1 MVTLAWGKI
10 AGSCGT
16 RKDRLKLSSLLI
28 HERGGSRASGT
39 SAWCRCRLRA
49 GHSPDRAVCERVLGR
64 PQGDGRF
71 ADEIGVADGGCPQGQ
86 ALRVPFPERIPLRI
100 RHAFAAHHVHADAS
114 GTDFLV
120 SGGWVRRI
128 NRYRWFRYDGWR
140 VGWRVRHRPPE
151 PQPRPDPSTRTAPPV
166 PHTGVEFGCL
176 AARRPCGDD
185 RSSDD
190 ARTGLTCEGGVAAL
204 LGPRTCSTRREVPTS
219 RSRDRRRADRKVPG

>member
-39 SAWCRCRLRA
+39 SAWCRCGLRA
-49 GHSPDRAVCERVLGR
+49 GHGPDHPLPGRVLGR
-64 PQGDGRF
+64 PQGGGPF
-71 ADEIGVADGGCPQGQ
+71 ADALGVPDGGCPQGQ
-86 ALRVPFPERIPLRI
+86 ALGVPFPERIPLRI
-100 RHAFAAHHVHADAS
+100 SHPFAVPHVHADAAGS
-114 GTDFLV
+114 DFLV
-120 SGGWVRRI
+120 PGGWVRRI
-128 NRYRWFRYDGWR
+128 NRCRWFRYDGRRFGRW
-140 VGWRVRHRPPE
+140 VRHRPSE
-151 PQPRPDPSTRTAPPV
+151 PQQRPHPSARTAPTV

-190 ARTGLTCEGGVAAL
+190 ARAGLTCQGTF
-204 LGPRTCSTRREVPTS
+204 RRCS
-219 RSRDRRRADRKVPG
+219 KG